1 MDIMAKTRMKIA
13 ASSLLV
19 YFTVGLACAS
29 LAASGSSVLIS
40 SQDNLWSNC
49 MKTSGESAKI
59 ECTQSK
65 WMCPFG
71 STSGLAPAPRIIS
84 SLSNGFLENGQLL
97 VANDYVSRVP
107 GKVFPS
113 SRASVSGDQ
122 IIPLKKISTYLLNSV
137 LTL

>member
-1 MDIMAKTRMKIA
+1 MAKTRMKIA
-13 ASSLLV
+13 ASSLLL

-29 LAASGSSVLIS
+29 LAASDSSVLIS

-59 ECTQSK
+59 ECTQPK

-71 STSGLAPAPRIIS
+71 STPGLAPVPRYLS
-84 SLSNGFLENGQLL
+84 SLSNAFIENCKRLI
-97 VANDYVSRVP
+97 VNDYVSRVP
-107 GKVFPS
+107 GEYFMTS
-113 SRASVSGDQ
+113 STSVSGYQ
-122 IIPLKKISTYLLNSV
+122 IVFLQKISTHLLNSV

>member
-13 ASSLLV
+13 ASSLLL

-29 LAASGSSVLIS
+29 LAASDSSVLIS
-40 SQDNLWSNC
+40 SQDNLLSNC

-59 ECTQSK
+59 ECTQPK

-71 STSGLAPAPRIIS
+71 STPGLALVPRYLS
-84 SLSNGFLENGQLL
+84 SLSNAYIENCKRLI
-97 VANDYVSRVP
+97 ANDYVSRVP
-107 GKVFPS
+107 GENFITS
-113 SRASVSGDQ
+113 STSVSGYQ
-122 IIPLKKISTYLLNSV
+122 IVFLQKISTHLLNSV